1 MPLKLGPIS
10 QQMDGMVQRITDLR
24 PEQEQ
29 FIALAQALL
38 RSVDPDALRQ
48 KLDAQRSQRRRIPW
62 LVATPRGSLCGSAS
76 APPLPSDYR
85 VIGTDA
91 SSMPPDRH
99 SSVRYYVL
107 NVGYA
112 AIQYGSLPHATL
124 DSRSQLCFRDEELYL
139 FPERH
144 DVPVEGTLLGARME
158 VEAVRILREV
168 VPPVAMPT
176 LALRDGPLILWTL
189 QNESTAVQ
197 ERLLD
202 DLLETLSFLRQ
213 ARVPVGGYISFSD
226 SHDVTNAL
234 RVWLCQGQLNA
245 CDHCDEPQR
254 ELCLAL
260 AKIHDRELFGF
271 LADGERSELFSSS
284 SQVLQAY
291 GEQQVDCMYFSVGG
305 EIARIEV
312 PRWVGSDAALL
323 GLLHAGALD
332 QCWRS
337 SSFPPYPP
345 ALQEA
350 HEQAAITPTERG
362 LVEEMLA
369 RALARRGQRILHSA
383 KDDSKRRRGV

>member
-10 QQMDGMVQRITDLR
+10 QQMDGMVQGLADLW
-24 PEQEQ
+24 PAQEQ
-29 FIALAQALL
+29 FLAQAQTLL
-38 RSVDPDALRQ
+38 RSIDPDALRHR
-48 KLDAQRSQRRRIPW
+48 LDAQRSRQARIPW
-62 LVATPRGSLCGSAS
+62 LVATPRGSLSGSAS
-76 APPLPSDYR
+76 APALPADYR

-124 DSRSQLCFRDEELYL
+124 DSRSQLCFRDEDVYL
-139 FPERH
+139 FPEKR
-144 DVPVEGTLLGARME
+144 DVPVAGTLLGARME
-158 VEAVRILREV
+158 VEAVRILRQV
-168 VPPVAMPT
+168 VPPVAVPT

-189 QNESTAVQ
+189 QSESAAVQ
-197 ERLLD
+197 ERLLHE
-202 DLLETLSFLRQ
+202 LLETLSFLRQ

-226 SHDVTNAL
+226 SHDVTNSL

-245 CDHCDEPQR
+245 CDHCAEPQR

-271 LADGERSELFSSS
+271 LVDGKRSELFSSS

-291 GEQQVDCMYFSVGG
+291 GEQQVDFLYLNVGG

-312 PRWVGSDAALL
+312 PRWVGADERLL
-323 GLLHAGALD
+323 GLLHAATLD
-332 QCWRS
+332 QCRRS
-337 SSFPPYPP
+337 SGFPPYPP

-350 HEQAAITPTERG
+350 HEQAAITPTERR
-362 LVEEMLA
+362 LVEEMVA
-369 RALARRGQRILHSA
+369 RALARCGQRIVRSA